1 MILPNKTIL
10 HWYFS
15 LSNWIQRGPIHIL
28 YLPGDL
34 IEDGLKL
41 LCFRECTKEIIWIKT
56 RLLLLIGYNP
66 KANVV
71 NSRFYK
77 NCSLCLEKKKKKKM
91 LYATTKLFAIIALI
105 YTVNIT
111 YAFNIKEVLFGNKA
125 AVTDKSTPSFGRP
138 MQKRSPSNRA
148 GKTLL
153 LLLPTA
159 MCTEYWQFNTIDIP
173 CDGYICEDTESCVS
187 TPSECPCRLETEIKC
202 AIGDWYVCIRGD
214 QLCPSVQWYMPFYT
228 HIIK

>member
-1 MILPNKTIL
+1 
-10 HWYFS
+10 
-15 LSNWIQRGPIHIL
+15 
-28 YLPGDL
+28 
-34 IEDGLKL
+34 
-41 LCFRECTKEIIWIKT
+41 
-56 RLLLLIGYNP
+56 
-66 KANVV
+66 
-71 NSRFYK
+71 
-77 NCSLCLEKKKKKKM
+77 M

-148 GKTLL
+148 
-153 LLLPTA
+153 
-159 MCTEYWQFNTIDIP
+159 DIP

-214 QLCPSVQWYMPFYT
+214 QLCPSVQ
-228 HIIK
+228 